1 MMKSSVRLT
10 LPNEMKDELVLERP
24 GCAVHVWLTGPSSAP
39 LLVMLHGAGLD
50 HHMFEPQVEAFS
62 QRYRLALVDVRAHG
76 KSRPIERPFSIA
88 DARDDVLALLDA
100 LVVEAATVLGQS
112 MGGNIAQEVVFAS
125 PARVSTLVAVDCASN
140 TLPLGRFN
148 RALLAISPALLKMLP
163 ERMLWAGTVAVSK
176 QPEVRRYL
184 SATIRQH
191 SKPHIVEI
199 TTATLGALHAG
210 LDYRTPCP
218 LLIVRGAHDNAGA
231 IRQQAPRWAARDR
244 AAYVEIPNA
253 GHMSNM
259 DNPVAFN
266 RAVLAFLEQS

>member
-1 MMKSSVRLT
+1 MRLK

-24 GCAVHVWLTGPSSAP
+24 GCAMHVRLTGPSSAP

-50 HHMFEPQVEAFS
+50 HHMFEPQVDVFS

-76 KSRPIERPFSIA
+76 KSRPIERLFSIA

-100 LVVEAATVLGQS
+100 LHIEAATVLGQS
-112 MGGNIAQEVVFAS
+112 MGGNIAQEVVFAA
-125 PARVSTLVAVDCASN
+125 PARVSALVAVDCACN
-140 TLPLGRFN
+140 TLPLGLFN

-184 SATIRQH
+184 SESIRRH
-191 SKPHIVEI
+191 SKAHIIEI
-199 TTATLGALHAG
+199 TTATLRALHAEP
-210 LDYRTPCP
+210 DYRTPCP
-218 LLIVRGAHDNAGA
+218 LLILRGAHDNAGA
-231 IRQQAPRWAARDR
+231 IREQAPPWTARDR
-244 AAYVEIPNA
+244 ATYVEIPNA

-259 DNPVAFN
+259 DNPAAFN
-266 RAVLAFLEQS
+266 RAVLAFREQA